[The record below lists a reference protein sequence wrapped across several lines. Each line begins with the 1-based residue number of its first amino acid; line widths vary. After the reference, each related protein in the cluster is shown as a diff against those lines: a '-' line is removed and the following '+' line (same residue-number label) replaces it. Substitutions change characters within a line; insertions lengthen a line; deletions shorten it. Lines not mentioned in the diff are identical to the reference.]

1 MICFPLHCLTDSLK
15 KIGPSPFSVT
25 FDLYF
30 SYLTRHSAPFIMRS
44 NYSLQY
50 LQGVLI
56 YSGSAD
62 NMLKIYNLG
71 HGRGLGAYG
80 CATKISALPAEG
92 QFHGCPFKHSK
103 KLSSQL
109 PAWGI
114 KNVQKAKK
122 IIDIAKQGAYQ
133 GMVTYSLN
141 LLLIL

>member
-1 MICFPLHCLTDSLK
+1 MSKNVFRLHN
-15 KIGPSPFSVT
+15 
-25 FDLYF
+25 LY
-30 SYLTRHSAPFIMRS
+30 SY
-44 NYSLQY
+44 
-50 LQGVLI
+50 
-56 YSGSAD
+56 
-62 NMLKIYNLG
+62 LG

-133 GMVTYSLN
+133 EMVTYSLN
-141 LLLIL
+141 LRLIQLLRVTVQETQN